1 MTDTLSTTAP
11 VTTGLYIGGQER
23 STADVLEV
31 VDPARPGVVVGH
43 AAAASKEDV
52 ADAVAA
58 AKAAFP
64 AWSALSAAE
73 RAATMAAAIEG
84 LADERDE
91 DARILSLENGK
102 IVHEA
107 WVDALVF
114 EIRWQLALSLA
125 DEVEATK
132 VLPPPPGSP
141 SRPPSPTSRSAW

>member
-1 MTDTLSTTAP
+1 MVGP
-11 VTTGLYIGGQER
+11 
-23 STADVLEV
+23 
-31 VDPARPGVVVGH
+31 VGH
-43 AAAASKEDV
+43 GA
-52 ADAVAA
+52 
-58 AKAAFP
+58 
-64 AWSALSAAE
+64 
-73 RAATMAAAIEG
+73 RGQMAAAIEG

-132 VLPPPPGSP
+132 VLPPAPGHP
-141 SRPPSPTSRSAW
+141 RRRPPSPTSRSAW